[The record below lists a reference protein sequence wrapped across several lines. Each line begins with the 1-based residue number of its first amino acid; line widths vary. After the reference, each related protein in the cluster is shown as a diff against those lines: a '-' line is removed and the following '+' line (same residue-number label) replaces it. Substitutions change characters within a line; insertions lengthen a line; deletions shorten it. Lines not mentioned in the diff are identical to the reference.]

1 MAPQTIR
8 WAYRARA
15 DLLEAL
21 EYLAG
26 QSPQAATTFLDEIE
40 RVAGSL
46 SEFPERDA
54 VVRELES
61 PNLRQLVVGRYRLIY
76 QVEPGGVGIV
86 RLIHGARDFKQA
98 WRKRR

>member
-1 MAPQTIR
+1 MAPQTVR

-21 EYLAG
+21 EYLADH
-26 QSPQAATTFLDEIE
+26 SPQAATSFLNEIE

-46 SEFPERDA
+46 TEFPERGA
-54 VVRELES
+54 VVRELEN
-61 PNLRQLVVGRYRLIY
+61 PYLRQLVVGRYRLIY
-76 QVEPGGVGIV
+76 RVETGSVGIV

-98 WRKRR
+98 WRKRG